1 MLHKHTKAIL
11 MASCMAFAPAYA
23 LAQTQQPAGQP
34 QTQQQQGQT
43 TQRPMDQQRA
53 GERPMDRQTTGQQRM
68 DQQRMGQPHM
78 DRQQMGQWQTGQQQA
93 MEMIAAPR
101 PGQMMGSD
109 LRGTTI
115 YGANNEN
122 IGEIDDVLI
131 DRQGQVVAVIVGVG
145 GFLGI
150 GEKDVAIPFQA
161 LEIVDT
167 EATAGAT
174 VPRTTGTT
182 PLGDRATDQERQR
195 ATAERAER
203 VGEPATAPRTGTRTT
218 AVERGTMRPER
229 IVLRGMTKADLEA
242 APKFRSEA
250 R

>member
-11 MASCMAFAPAYA
+11 MASCIAFAPAYA
-23 LAQTQQPAGQP
+23 LAQTQQ
-34 QTQQQQGQT
+34 GQT
-43 TQRPMDQQRA
+43 TQPRMNQQHMDQQRT
-53 GERPMDRQTTGQQRM
+53 GERPM
-68 DQQRMGQPHM
+68 DQQRMGQPQMGQQHM
-78 DRQQMGQWQTGQQQA
+78 DQQRMGQQQMGQRPMGQRQA
-93 MEMIAAPR
+93 MQPLAAPQ

-122 IGEIDDVLI
+122 IGEIDDILI

-150 GEKDVAIPFQA
+150 GEKDVAIPFQS
-161 LEIVDT
+161 LDIVN
-167 EATAGAT
+167 AQVTAGARA
-174 VPRTTGTT
+174 PLTTGTT
-182 PLGDRATDQERQR
+182 PGVRATDQERQR
-195 ATAERAER
+195 ATAEQA
-203 VGEPATAPRTGTRTT
+203 GEPRTAPGTRTT
-218 AVERGTMRPER
+218 ADEQGTMRPER

-242 APKFRSEA
+242 APEFRSEA